1 VTQHQKFARKIK
13 SDSSHS
19 KKLQLL
25 MDWEKRFEA
34 RRFGAGKINV
44 ARESRVIVRIRLPA
58 VRGIILLAVGTKM
71 HSEHGNTIG
80 ACHGIESS
88 RAFVGLTFDDSCDL

>member
-1 VTQHQKFARKIK
+1 
-13 SDSSHS
+13 
-19 KKLQLL
+19 

-71 HSEHGNTIG
+71 YSEHGNTLG
-80 ACHGIESS
+80 ACDGIESS
-88 RAFVGLTFDDSCDL
+88 SAFVGLTFDGSHDL